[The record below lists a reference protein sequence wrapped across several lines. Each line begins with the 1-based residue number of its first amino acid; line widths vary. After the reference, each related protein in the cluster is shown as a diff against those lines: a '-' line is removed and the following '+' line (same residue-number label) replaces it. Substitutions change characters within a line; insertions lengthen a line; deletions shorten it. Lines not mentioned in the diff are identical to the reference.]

1 MGYLGGSPLGLI
13 GVQSRPTRDGMS
25 TFNGGKSRNFNIN
38 LYNSGKE
45 GDREKLEKS
54 KLKDGMF
61 SQFTGNAVLKP
72 WANITKTGKEDK
84 DMGVGAQ
91 YTGVSRTTLHN
102 NDVYDTSLLNIIEK
116 LSGTRAALRP
126 SDFAYCKQLGVF
138 PNNRLIIARR
148 FLTPVMDNILEKGS
162 GSPTAVLICWR
173 KPDEDFIDI
182 TFGEDWGDAEADF
195 TAVLNDIGK
204 DLMGAKIG
212 GGIGDALGAGM
223 GAIPLPGVSEYLT
236 RKFLEYLGIYEK
248 GTSNEPLPAGNPN
261 LIKQA
266 KRRKT
271 LEPGAA
277 GSGLRCTF
285 SVKMTCEYEQKFISG
300 IDPTIAYVD
309 ILSNALRFGTSPHN
323 DYGLSPR
330 AAKKIKG
337 WVTNPSGLVKDVADA
352 LKTAVETIKVGFEEE
367 IDAIYK
373 QKLYDAN
380 LANKEEQENKGK
392 EKTEKQKNE
401 EEREAVKEQGTTFF
415 DNIVSLG
422 VTGIE
427 KTIQKYKEK
436 IYGIAA
442 ALSLTP
448 STPWHVTVGNPLRP
462 IFCSG
467 DMYTTDV
474 QLTLGPTLAFND
486 LPSNIKIDFTLSPA
500 RSWSLTDIMGKFN
513 TGNIRTVNVIRDY
526 KSVNP
531 DQSVLDSPYS
541 YGVTASAGAVPENGN
556 NGNGAAGGGLNKTE
570 TTTDGSKTTTKE
582 NQEQSKINSDPN
594 SATGPITK

>member
-45 GDREKLEKS
+45 SDKAKLTKS

-61 SQFTGNAVLKP
+61 SQFTGGAVLKP
-72 WANITKTGKEDK
+72 WGNITKTGKEDK
-84 DMGVGAQ
+84 DMGVDSQ
-91 YTGVSRTTLHN
+91 YTGVSRTSLHN
-102 NDVYDTSLLNIIEK
+102 NDVYDTSILNIIEK

-126 SDFAYCKQLGVF
+126 SDFAYCKNLGVY
-138 PNNRLIIARR
+138 PNNRLVIARR
-148 FLTPVMDNILEKGS
+148 FLGPVYDNILEKGG

-173 KPDEDFIDI
+173 KTDEDFIDI
-182 TFGEDWGDAEADF
+182 TFGEDWMDAEADF

-204 DLMGAKIG
+204 DLMGKIG
-212 GGIGDALGAGM
+212 GGLGDALGAGM

-236 RKFLEYLGIYEK
+236 RTFLKSVGIYRDDA
-248 GTSNEPLPAGNPN
+248 GDEPLPAGNPN

-271 LEPGAA
+271 LDPGTA
-277 GSGLRCTF
+277 GSGLKCTF

-300 IDPTIAYVD
+300 IDPTITYID
-309 ILSNALRFGTSPHN
+309 ILSNALRFGTSTHN
-323 DYGLSPR
+323 DYGLSKS
-330 AAKKIKG
+330 AAGTIKK
-337 WVTNPSGLVKDVADA
+337 WVTNPSTLVSDVASKLKEA
-352 LKTAVETIKVGFEEE
+352 LGGAIDTLTAEITKDYDDKIIKSREEE
-367 IDAIYK
+367 K
-373 QKLYDAN
+373 AN
-380 LANKEEQENKGK
+380 PPGK
-392 EKTEKQKNE
+392 EVSEQQQLRNEKESVIKQ
-401 EEREAVKEQGTTFF
+401 TTDFLSGF
-415 DNIVSLG
+415 ASMA
-422 VTGIE
+422 VTGIQ
-427 KTIQKYKEK
+427 KTISKYKEK

-474 QLTLGPTLAFND
+474 QLLLGPTLAFND
-486 LPSNIKIDFTLSPA
+486 LPSSIKLDFTLTPA

-513 TGNIRTVNVIRDY
+513 TGNIRSVNVIRDY

-531 DQSVLDSPYS
+531 NQTILDNAYS
-541 YGVTASAGAVPENGN
+541 YPGITASATGDTGN
-556 NGNGAAGGGLNKTE
+556 NGNGAAGGNLNKNE
-570 TTTDGSKTTTKE
+570 TTTDGTKTTTKE
-582 NQEQSKINSDPN
+582 NQQQDKINSDPN
-594 SATGPITK
+594 ATTGAVTK

>member
-236 RKFLEYLGIYEK
+236 RKFLESLGIYEK

-337 WVTNPSGLVKDVADA
+337 WVTNPSGLVKDVAES
-352 LKTAVETIKVGFEEE
+352 LKTAVETIKVGFTEE
-367 IDAIYK
+367 IDQIYK

-401 EEREAVKEQGTTFF
+401 EEREAVKEQGTSFF

-486 LPSNIKIDFTLSPA
+486 LPSNIKIDFSLTPA

-531 DQSVLDSPYS
+531 DQSVLDIPYS